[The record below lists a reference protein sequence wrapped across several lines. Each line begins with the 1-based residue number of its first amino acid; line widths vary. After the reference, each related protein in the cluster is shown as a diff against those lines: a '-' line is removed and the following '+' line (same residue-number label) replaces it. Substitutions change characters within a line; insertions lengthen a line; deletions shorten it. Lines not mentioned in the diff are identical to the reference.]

1 MSQRRRPDRETETR
15 GGVLG
20 ETASRVAVL
29 GIVNATPDSFYD
41 GGRHEACG
49 PAVERALRLV
59 DEGADA
65 LDIGGES
72 TRPGAEAVSEALERR
87 RVLPVIEALA
97 KRTDVPISVDTR
109 RASVAAAALDC
120 GATIVNAVAGL
131 RDPELAAVCA
141 ERGAALILNHMRGE
155 PRTMQAEPRYADV
168 VSEVSRELLAQAAAA
183 EREGVA
189 AERIWLDPGLGFGK
203 HPTLH
208 NLPLLGRLGE
218 LVALGYPVLVGPSRK
233 HFIGAITG
241 AAVADRLP
249 GTLAAATVCVL
260 AGARAVRVHDVA
272 AARQAVDV
280 ASAILAAAGESP
292 A

>member
-1 MSQRRRPDRETETR
+1 
-15 GGVLG
+15 VLG
-20 ETASRVAVL
+20 EKASRVAVL

-72 TRPGAEAVSEALERR
+72 TRPGAEAVSEALECR

-109 RASVAAAALDC
+109 RASVAAAAPDC

-155 PRTMQAEPRYADV
+155 PRTMGARRGRGGAH
-168 VSEVSRELLAQAAAA
+168 LA
-183 EREGVA
+183 R
-189 AERIWLDPGLGFGK
+189 
-203 HPTLH
+203 
-208 NLPLLGRLGE
+208 
-218 LVALGYPVLVGPSRK
+218 
-233 HFIGAITG
+233 
-241 AAVADRLP
+241 P
-249 GTLAAATVCVL
+249 GTRLRQASDPAQP
-260 AGARAVRVHDVA
+260 A
-272 AARQAVDV
+272 AAR
-280 ASAILAAAGESP
+280 AAR
-292 A
+292 